1 MIYKLV
7 SVSKKISNLLTQTKQ
22 MLEISGTLDFKVLNK
37 LEMTGLYQQ
46 GHKLLLSLL
55 PRDSLES
62 VNFSDKRVLN
72 KYLSYGKRQKK

>member
-22 MLEISGTLDFKVLNK
+22 MLEISGTLDFKVFNK

-55 PRDSLES
+55 RRDNLES
-62 VNFSDKRVLN
+62 VSFSDKRVLN
-72 KYLSYGKRQKK
+72 RYLSYGKRQKK